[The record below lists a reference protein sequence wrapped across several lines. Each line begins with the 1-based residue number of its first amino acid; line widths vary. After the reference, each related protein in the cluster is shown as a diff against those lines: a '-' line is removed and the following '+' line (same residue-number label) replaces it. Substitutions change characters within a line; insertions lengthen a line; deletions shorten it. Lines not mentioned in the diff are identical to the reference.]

1 MKIIVGFIFGCM
13 AQMPVWPVCA
23 ADFDRDNAPASP
35 LSGEFFTSYS
45 LAGNLQTHLPTL
57 TRDQRHAVFATEHL
71 GRSVRPIARRL
82 RVSALAL
89 AIEGAA
95 KKGFIERGIEM
106 SAEALILCQKETSS
120 ALTTP
125 FFRSDSQQAHC
136 FRF

>member
-1 MKIIVGFIFGCM
+1 MKIIVGFILGCM
-13 AQMPVWPVCA
+13 AQMPVCA
-23 ADFDRDNAPASP
+23 ADFDRDSAPASP

-71 GRSVRPIARRL
+71 GRSVRPIALRL

-106 SAEALILCQKETSS
+106 SNEALMQCQKETSPV
-120 ALTTP
+120 LTTAYL
-125 FFRSDSQQAHC
+125 RSDSQQAHC